1 MDSHFPHLLL
11 PITFVQNLNEF
22 LFGFLANIDTECSMR
37 VFSPGKRLPAIM
49 PVMKI
54 TAPPASPWIDHQL
67 ALCVNDDTDEVFLI
81 VPMTA
86 AQTCSLRAMSMVC
99 Q

>member
-11 PITFVQNLNEF
+11 PISFVQNLNKF
-22 LFGFLANIDTECSMR
+22 LFSFLANIETECSMG

-49 PVMKI
+49 TVMKI
-54 TAPPASPWIDHQL
+54 TAPPAPAWINHQL
-67 ALCVNDDTDEVFLI
+67 ALRVNDDTDEFFLI

-86 AQTCSLRAMSMVC
+86 AQTCSLRAMSTVR